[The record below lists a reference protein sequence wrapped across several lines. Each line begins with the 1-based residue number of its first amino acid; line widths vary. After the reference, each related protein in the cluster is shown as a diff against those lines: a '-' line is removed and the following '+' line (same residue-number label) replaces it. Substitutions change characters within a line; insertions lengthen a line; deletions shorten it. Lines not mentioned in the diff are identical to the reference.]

1 MILALL
7 SNSENFMFE
16 VNTKDLKLKTSE
28 EKWARLFNMEKKK
41 VGNFVTM
48 WLLGCSS
55 MTYKKLPM
63 AIDIMIQLVKWL
75 LYPQVTGLTGLTA
88 VNFGLI

>member
-7 SNSENFMFE
+7 SNSENLMFE
-16 VNTKDLKLKTSE
+16 VNTKDFKIKTSE

-55 MTYKKLPM
+55 TTYKKLPM
-63 AIDIMIQLVKWL
+63 AIDIMIQLVEWL
-75 LYPQVTGLTGLTA
+75 L
-88 VNFGLI
+88 